1 MLEAGLVGS
10 YLIHGERKFYF
21 TNMVDMQA
29 VSGQYLFFKFISLRG
44 VKFIVTIVGFIACS
58 VIMLYSQN
66 GHKILQKRTRTMEE
80 TEKFLST
87 WIFDLEQKGT
97 PPEESKIRVE
107 AKLLFHQIKGN
118 LEDKTEK
125 EIHEKFWASNVWYA
139 NFKKRNKVQ
148 RVQLVLN
155 DLNDQEYYGEV
166 ENVTRDTKFIYYVT
180 IEDDVVGKNGLLYNE
195 EYFLTSNFFMATSPP
210 PPVTPLFMI
219 IDQLIGIVS

>member
-1 MLEAGLVGS
+1 
-10 YLIHGERKFYF
+10 
-21 TNMVDMQA
+21 MVDMQA

-66 GHKILQKRTRTMEE
+66 DRKILQKRTRTMEE
-80 TEKFLST
+80 TEKLLSA

-97 PPEESKIRVE
+97 PPEESTIRAE
-107 AKLLFHQIKGN
+107 AKLLFYQIKDN

-125 EIHEKFWASNVWYA
+125 EINEKFWASNVWYA

-155 DLNDQEYYGEV
+155 DSNDQKYYGEV

>member
-1 MLEAGLVGS
+1 
-10 YLIHGERKFYF
+10 
-21 TNMVDMQA
+21 MVDMQA

-44 VKFIVTIVGFIACS
+44 VKLIVTIVGFIACS

-66 GHKILQKRTRTMEE
+66 GRKILQKRTRTMEE
-80 TEKFLST
+80 TEKLLSA
-87 WIFDLEQKGT
+87 WIFDLEQKGI
-97 PPEESKIRVE
+97 PPEESKIRAE
-107 AKLLFHQIKGN
+107 AKLLFYQIKGN

-125 EIHEKFWASNVWYA
+125 EINEKFWASNVWFA

-155 DLNDQEYYGEV
+155 DSNDQEYYGEV

-195 EYFLTSNFFMATSPP
+195 EYFLTSNFFMAT
-210 PPVTPLFMI
+210 
-219 IDQLIGIVS
+219 